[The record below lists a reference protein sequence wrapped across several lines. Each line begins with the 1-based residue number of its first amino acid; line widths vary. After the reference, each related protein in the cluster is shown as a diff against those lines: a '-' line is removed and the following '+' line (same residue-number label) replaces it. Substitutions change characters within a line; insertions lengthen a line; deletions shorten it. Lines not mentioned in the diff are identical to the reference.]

1 MQDNDKI
8 TRLDTAVALIEKW
21 ALVFL
26 VLTPYLF
33 ISYYIITTIADPP
46 VPKHKCGTGLFAAI
60 ICHFFIALVATII
73 LALRFFISKKFP
85 LIISI
90 VILSIVII
98 MPFISYLLF

>member
-1 MQDNDKI
+1 MQDNNNISK
-8 TRLDTAVALIEKW
+8 LDLAVAFVEKW

-26 VLTPYLF
+26 VMTPYFF
-33 ISYYIITTIADPP
+33 ISYYIITTIIDPP
-46 VPKHKCGTGLFAAI
+46 VPARECGTGLFAAI
-60 ICHFFIALVATII
+60 ICHFFIAVVATII

-90 VILSIVII
+90 AILSIVII

>member
-1 MQDNDKI
+1 MQDNNNISKLDK
-8 TRLDTAVALIEKW
+8 AVAFVEKW

-33 ISYYIITTIADPP
+33 ISYYIITTIIDPP
-46 VPKHKCGTGLFAAI
+46 VPARECGTGLFAAI
-60 ICHFFIALVATII
+60 ICHFSLAAFVTII

>member
-1 MQDNDKI
+1 MQEKNNISK
-8 TRLDTAVALIEKW
+8 LDVAVVFIEKW
-21 ALVFL
+21 AFVFL

-33 ISYYIITTIADPP
+33 ISYHIITTIIAPP
-46 VPKHKCGTGLFAAI
+46 VPASKCGTGLFAAI
-60 ICHFFIALVATII
+60 ICHFFIAAVATII
-73 LALRFFISKKFP
+73 LAYRFFISKKIP